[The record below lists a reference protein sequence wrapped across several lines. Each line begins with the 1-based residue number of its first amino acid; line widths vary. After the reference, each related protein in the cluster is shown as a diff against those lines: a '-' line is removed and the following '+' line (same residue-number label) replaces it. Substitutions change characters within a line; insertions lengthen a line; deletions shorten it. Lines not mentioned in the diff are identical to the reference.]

1 MGRLHSA
8 RAFRSATRQTGSRRA
23 PACGIT
29 FVVCVAVAGCSSFA
43 PTKLAEATLD
53 PVKLAS
59 EPLDLSHVVPSNV
72 RQWEPDQ
79 VMLPSAKIDGDR
91 VTVHNI
97 RNNIYVSKDHFA
109 TQYHDKTFDLTR
121 LQTVD
126 FIVVPF
132 HEMPSLAHTMLSF
145 GFAED

>member
-1 MGRLHSA
+1 MASLHSV
-8 RAFRSATRQTGSRRA
+8 RAFHPATRRTGLLRA
-23 PACGIT
+23 PPYGIG
-29 FVVCVAVAGCSSFA
+29 FVVCLALAGCSSFA

-53 PVKLAS
+53 PVKVTT

-79 VMLPSAKIDGDR
+79 LMLSSAQFDGDR

-97 RNNIYVSKDHFA
+97 RHNIYVSKDHYA
-109 TQYHDKTFDLTR
+109 AQYHDTTFDLAR

-132 HEMPSLAHTMLSF
+132 QEMPSLAHTMLSF
-145 GFAED
+145 GFA